1 MGNFNDTENKK
12 FAKEIKGKLKA
23 VFFDIDGTLVS
34 FNTHKVSDSSK
45 QAIKELKY
53 KGIKVFIAT
62 GRIKAQINNL
72 DDLEFDGYITANGH
86 DCYIGDKEIYRNVIS
101 RETLHALLDYLENEE
116 KFPCSVMT
124 NNGIFINY
132 IDDKV
137 KRLSEGIDLEIPV
150 VENYRQFVEENI
162 DNVLQINI
170 FVDEDKEKELVKKL
184 FKDCESSRWHPVF
197 ADINQKGGG
206 KHVGVSKIIEYYK
219 INISETMAFGD
230 GGNDLTM
237 IEHCAVGI
245 AMGNSNEKLKKAAD
259 YITDDVDNDGI
270 YKALKHFDII

>member
-12 FAKEIKGKLKA
+12 FAEEIKGKLKA

-45 QAIKELKY
+45 KAIKELKD

-62 GRIKAQINNL
+62 GRIRGQINNL

-86 DCYIGDKEIYRNVIS
+86 DCYVGDKEIYRNVIS

-116 KFPCSVMT
+116 KFPCSIMT

-137 KRLSEGIDLEIPV
+137 KQLSEGVDLEIPA
-150 VENYRQFVEENI
+150 VENYRKFVEENI

-184 FKDCESSRWHPVF
+184 FKDCESSRWHPAF
-197 ADINQKGGG
+197 ADINRKGGG
-206 KHVGVSKIIEYYK
+206 KHVGVCKIIEYYK
-219 INISETMAFGD
+219 IDISETMAFGD

-245 AMGNSNEKLKKAAD
+245 AMGNGNEKLKKAAD
-259 YITDDVDNDGI
+259 YITDNVDNDGI

>member
-12 FAKEIKGKLKA
+12 FAEEIKGKLKA

-45 QAIKELKY
+45 RAIKELKD

-86 DCYIGDKEIYRNVIS
+86 DCYVGDKEIYRNVIS
-101 RETLHALLDYLENEE
+101 RETLHALLYYLENEE

-137 KRLSEGIDLEIPV
+137 KQLSEGVDLEIPA
-150 VENYRQFVEENI
+150 VENYRKFVEENI

-184 FKDCESSRWHPVF
+184 FKDCESSRWHPAF
-197 ADINQKGGG
+197 ADINRKGGG
-206 KHVGVSKIIEYYK
+206 KHVGVAKIIEYYK
-219 INISETMAFGD
+219 IDISETMAFGD

-237 IEHCAVGI
+237 IGHCAVGI
-245 AMGNSNEKLKKAAD
+245 AMGNGNEKLKKAAD
-259 YITDDVDNDGI
+259 YITDNVDNDGI

>member
-1 MGNFNDTENKK
+1 M
-12 FAKEIKGKLKA
+12 IKA

-45 QAIKELKY
+45 RAIKELKE

-62 GRIKAQINNL
+62 GRIKLQIDNL

-86 DCYIGDKEIYRNVIS
+86 DCYIGDKEIYRNGIS
-101 RETLHALLDYLENEE
+101 AETLHALLDYLENEE

-124 NNGIFINY
+124 DRGIFINY

-150 VENYRQFVEENI
+150 VENYRPFVEENI
-162 DNVLQINI
+162 NNILQINI
-170 FVDEDKEKELVKKL
+170 FVDENKEKELIEKI
-184 FKDCESSRWHPVF
+184 FKDCDSSRWHPAF
-197 ADINQKGGG
+197 ADINKKGGG
-206 KHVGVSKIIEYYK
+206 KHIGVDKIIEYYK
-219 INISETMAFGD
+219 IDISETMAFGD

-237 IEHCAVGI
+237 IEHCAIGI
-245 AMGNSNEKLKKAAD
+245 AMGNANEKLKKAAD

-270 YKALKHFDII
+270 YKALKHFNII

>member
-1 MGNFNDTENKK
+1 M
-12 FAKEIKGKLKA
+12 IKA

-45 QAIKELKY
+45 RAIKELKE

-62 GRIKAQINNL
+62 GRIKLHINNL

-86 DCYIGDKEIYRNVIS
+86 DCYIGEKEIYRNGIS
-101 RETLHALLDYLENEE
+101 AETSHALLDYLENEE

-124 NNGIFINY
+124 DRGIFINY

-150 VENYRQFVEENI
+150 VENYRPFVEKNI
-162 DNVLQINI
+162 DNILQINI
-170 FVDEDKEKELVKKL
+170 FVDENKEKELIEKI
-184 FKDCESSRWHPVF
+184 FKDCDSSRWHPAF
-197 ADINQKGGG
+197 ADINKKGGG
-206 KHVGVSKIIEYYK
+206 KHIGVDKIIEYYK
-219 INISETMAFGD
+219 IDISETMAFGD
-230 GGNDLTM
+230 RGNDLTM
-237 IEHCAVGI
+237 IEHCAIGI
-245 AMGNSNEKLKKAAD
+245 AMGNANEKLKKAAD

-270 YKALKHFDII
+270 YKALKHFNII